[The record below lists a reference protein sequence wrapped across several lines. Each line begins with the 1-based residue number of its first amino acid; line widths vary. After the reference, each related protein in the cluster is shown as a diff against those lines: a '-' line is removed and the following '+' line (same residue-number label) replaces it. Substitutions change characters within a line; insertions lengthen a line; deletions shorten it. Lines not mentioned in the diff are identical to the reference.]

1 MKPRIATTLASGP
14 RNSRGSAVIAVLGAL
29 ALLSLLLVSLLH
41 SVRIERKSA
50 SSAAAAM
57 ESRLA
62 AESAVA
68 TACARLRIGTS
79 HSPSFL
85 VGLQEGGEGGASGEI
100 AGETVPSLLIG
111 ATNLTTKSQLLPLFS
126 SDLQAAASF
135 PKLPHGYL
143 ESLLEKRLSTN
154 PSQAIDLNDPSL
166 VSKSGEITRGETGG
180 IIAPHGRYPALWQY
194 LHDSTGTSVARYAF
208 VMTDESARLNPALH
222 RGNARTNATNWDGG
236 PGDIP
241 ITNASGSLFSS
252 EEAELLHDAATTLPT
267 EESMGTAFRDP
278 SEFHEKRGLLT
289 RDPCLLP
296 ELIPP
301 GYPEQGLPKYNL
313 NNLATNPAWGAT
325 PYDRAT
331 NIAGI
336 INKNLPSFKLRDPSL
351 PAKDADLYL
360 RRLACS
366 IVDYISPT
374 VAPTG
379 PSPEEPLGRDLVPY
393 VTQIAE
399 CCTRKSLSSNSTTIQ
414 SRFFAEIWNPT
425 TKTIPA
431 GGAARLRI
439 SNRAK
444 VIFGNTLETA
454 FDTYDRTSTELPAI
468 RPNEFIV
475 VAFDPAEQAW
485 TSPTATTNPPKWD
498 SGPNGNED
506 AAQHQHFQLYWNGA
520 LVDMT
525 RRAGT
530 LPGDAAGG
538 LFHRA
543 QTLNDTKPHW
553 QCFTV
558 PTWVSG
564 DSQPVLAD
572 EALQPGAYRFVGD
585 PRATFLT
592 AYKWQSMSDYPG
604 KTLWKGINPAARYGV
619 GFVLDPLAVWK
630 ARDRVPVNAPAGG
643 KPENDLQDPDKIPS
657 PYREDA
663 DAANAPFVMRKG
675 PMTSLAEL
683 GNIFDPAQVD
693 DEGNAPPAGSPKPSK
708 FCSGGGRTLRL
719 GQPEFHAANPKVT
732 WDVPGK
738 RAVDLI
744 DLFTVA
750 ETGRQPGTNRV
761 NTNSSS
767 LGIPGRINVNTAPHA
782 VLTSL
787 FTGVAVTSD
796 RRFTN
801 STLSAKAIE
810 ELATLLEEHRPY
822 ARLSDLSL
830 LTTNLVNADSYLPR
844 LSENII
850 GSTPPVANVFDRARE
865 EAFGRIIGHCA
876 VQSRTFRIYVIGEAL
891 DRSGRTSARSLLEG
905 IIRIAPDASGTL
917 VPSLHDTTWH

>member
-1 MKPRIATTLASGP
+1 MKFGVTTTPPGLQSNAG
-14 RNSRGSAVIAVLGAL
+14 GSAIIAVLGAL

-50 SSAAAAM
+50 HSATTPM
-57 ESRLA
+57 EARLA

-79 HSPSFL
+79 HYPSFL
-85 VGLQEGGEGGASGEI
+85 VGLEESEDPGASGGT
-100 AGETVPSLLIG
+100 APLLLIG

-126 SDLQAAASF
+126 SDLKSAASF
-135 PKLPHGYL
+135 PKLPHGYF

-154 PSQAIDLNDPSL
+154 LSQVVDLNDPSL
-166 VSKSGEITRGETGG
+166 VSEIGEKTKGEAGG

-241 ITNASGSLFSS
+241 ITNASGSLFSP
-252 EEAELLHDAATTLPT
+252 EEAERLHDSVSTLPT
-267 EESMGTAFRDP
+267 EGSMETALEDP

-289 RDPCLLP
+289 RDPCRLP
-296 ELIPP
+296 DLIPA

-351 PAKDADLYL
+351 PAKEADLYL

-399 CCTRKSLSSNSTTIQ
+399 CCTRKSLSSNSTVIE

-431 GGAARLRI
+431 GGTARLRI

-444 VIFGNTLETA
+444 VIFGNDLETA
-454 FDTYDRTSTELPAI
+454 FQNYDRTTTELPSI

-475 VAFDPAEQAW
+475 VAFDPTEQTW
-485 TSPTATTNPPKWD
+485 TSPTATTNFPKWD
-498 SGPNGNED
+498 GGPSGNED
-506 AAQHQHFQLYWNGA
+506 GTQHQHFQLYWNGA
-520 LVDMT
+520 LADMT

-530 LPGDAAGG
+530 MPGDVAGG
-538 LFHRA
+538 LVHLA

-558 PTWVSG
+558 PTWASG
-564 DSQPVLAD
+564 GTQPVVAD
-572 EALQPGAYRFVGD
+572 QAIQPGDYRFVGD

-592 AYKWQSMSDYPG
+592 AYKWQSMTNYPL
-604 KTLWKGINPAARYGV
+604 KTLWKGINPATRYGA
-619 GFVLDPLAVWK
+619 GFVLDPQTVWK
-630 ARDRVPVNAPAGG
+630 ARDRVPVNGPAGA
-643 KPENDLQDPDKIPS
+643 KPADDLQNPDKIPS
-657 PYREDA
+657 PYREEA

-675 PMTSLAEL
+675 PMNSLAEL

-693 DEGNAPPAGSPKPSK
+693 DTGDAPQAGSPKQSK
-708 FCSGGGRTLRL
+708 FCSGGGRTLRV
-719 GQPEFHAANPKVT
+719 GQPEFHAANPKFT

-744 DLFTVA
+744 DLFTVS
-750 ETGRQPGTNRV
+750 EPSRQPGTNRV
-761 NTNSSS
+761 TTNSAF

-782 VLTSL
+782 VLTAL
-787 FTGVAVTSD
+787 FTGVGVTSD

-801 STLSAKAIE
+801 CVLSAKAVE
-810 ELATLLEEHRPY
+810 ELANLLEEHRPY

-844 LSENII
+844 LAENVV
-850 GSTPPVANVFDRARE
+850 GSTPPIANVFDRARE

-891 DRSGRTSARSLLEG
+891 DRSGKTSARSLLEG
-905 IIRIAPDASGTL
+905 LIRLTPDSSGTL
-917 VPSLHDTTWH
+917 VPSLHDVTWH